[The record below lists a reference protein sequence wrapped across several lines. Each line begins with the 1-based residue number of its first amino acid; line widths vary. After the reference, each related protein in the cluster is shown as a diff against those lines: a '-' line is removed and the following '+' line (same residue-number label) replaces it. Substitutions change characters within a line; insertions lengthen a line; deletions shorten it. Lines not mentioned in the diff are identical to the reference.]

1 MDEFN
6 LVKLREHTHEPY
18 WRARRPLENKPAP
31 TAGEDEK
38 KAEDE
43 DEEEELGGSGGSPES
58 VTSAEDVVEKGKE
71 DEDEEEEESRECGT
85 TVVNPEEPATPDSL
99 EMPET
104 PTSSSTAAMTPRT
117 ASRFPGS
124 PERFY
129 VYTR

>member
-31 TAGEDEK
+31 ATGDEET
-38 KAEDE
+38 KAEE
-43 DEEEELGGSGGSPES
+43 DEEEQPGGSGGNPES
-58 VTSAEDVVEKGKE
+58 VTSSEDVVEKDKE
-71 DEDEEEEESRECGT
+71 DEEEEEEESRECGK